1 MVNLEN
7 LKLKKKNSSGFKII
21 RSFVQVDQTINK
33 KRQK

>member
-7 LKLKKKNSSGFKII
+7 LKLKKKNSSGSKII
-21 RSFVQVDQTINK
+21 RSFVKFDQNIYK

>member
-7 LKLKKKNSSGFKII
+7 LKLKKKNSSGSEII
-21 RSFVQVDQTINK
+21 RSFVKVDQNIYK